1 MRRWAGLLVVTAM
14 AGVLHAETL
23 KGRVVGVAD
32 GDTLT
37 VLVDLREVRVRLAE
51 IDAPE
56 KKQPFGTVAKAS
68 LAAMTFGRAV
78 TLDVQDTDR
87 YGRKVARVYAGEQDV
102 NLEQVSRGM
111 AWAYRKYARDERIM
125 EAESDAREAGRGLWM
140 APGAVPPWEWRKGR
154 RSPRPPSE

>member
-1 MRRWAGLLVVTAM
+1 MRCWTGSLLLIAM
-14 AGVLHAETL
+14 AGGLHAETL
-23 KGRVVGVAD
+23 VGRVVGVAD

-37 VLVDLREVRVRLAE
+37 VLVNLREVRVRLAE

-68 LAAMTFGRAV
+68 LASMTFGRSA

-87 YGRKVARVYAGEQDV
+87 YGRKVARVYVGEQDV

-125 EAESDAREAGRGLWM
+125 EAEGDAREAGRGLWM
-140 APGAVPPWEWRKGR
+140 APDVVPPWEWRKGR
-154 RSPRPPSE
+154 R

>member
-1 MRRWAGLLVVTAM
+1 MLMAAAG
-14 AGVLHAETL
+14 GLHAETL
-23 KGRVVGVAD
+23 MGRVVGVAD

-37 VLVDLREVRVRLAE
+37 ALVDLREVRVRLAE

-56 KKQPFGTVAKAS
+56 KRQPFGTVAKAS

-87 YGRKVARVYAGEQDV
+87 YGRKVARVYVGTQDV

-125 EAESDAREAGRGLWM
+125 DAEGDAKDAGRGLWM
-140 APGAVPPWEWRKGR
+140 MEAVPPWEWRKGR
-154 RSPRPPSE
+154 RSPRAPVE

>member
-1 MRRWAGLLVVTAM
+1 MRRWAGLLVLVATA
-14 AGVLHAETL
+14 GGLHAETL
-23 KGRVVGVAD
+23 VGRVVGVAD

-37 VLVDLREVRVRLAE
+37 ALVDLREVRVRLAE

-56 KKQPFGTVAKAS
+56 KRQPFGTVAKAS

-87 YGRKVARVYAGEQDV
+87 YGRKVARVYVGTQDV

-111 AWAYRKYARDERIM
+111 AWAYRKYVRDERIM
-125 EAESDAREAGRGLWM
+125 EAEEEAREAGRGLWM
-140 APGAVPPWEWRKGR
+140 ARGVVPPWEWRKGR
-154 RSPRPPSE
+154 RSAQPPTE